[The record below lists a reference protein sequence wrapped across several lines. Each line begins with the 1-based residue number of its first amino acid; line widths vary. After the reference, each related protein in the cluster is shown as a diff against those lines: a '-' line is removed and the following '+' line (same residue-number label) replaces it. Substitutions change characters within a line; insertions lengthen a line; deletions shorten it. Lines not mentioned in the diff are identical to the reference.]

1 MCRCYEIRYDTCSMC
16 PPFIQVQ
23 QYPKC
28 HYPWRCPLFLCKCKK
43 IVKKTRTQKRKRVL
57 QIEDGTGDVP
67 RMSSPQLMQP
77 SWPLCSFIAQ
87 ASSQFLSH
95 GRTIAQSSAPSN
107 ASATQATQLPVTTSL
122 TTRVPTTET
131 MPSSTAAAT
140 FLMPIHTK
148 DNCQDVLEVCKA
160 HLAGLETQT
169 KNEIKVCLKF
179 ISNNLDNVSKFIR
192 SGF

>member
-1 MCRCYEIRYDTCSMC
+1 MKFAMIRVPCALL
-16 PPFIQVQ
+16 
-23 QYPKC
+23 
-28 HYPWRCPLFLCKCKK
+28 LFKFSNIPSVTIHGDAPCFFVNAKK

-169 KNEIKVCLKF
+169 KNEIKPSQSAENADSTGAK
-179 ISNNLDNVSKFIR
+179 
-192 SGF
+192 SGLY